1 MSWECRHVD
10 RACITTTRWK
20 PAEIRPLRGVRRPSN
35 GCGRGTMRN
44 SHSGIAREE
53 PPPITNLTLAHDFD
67 TCGSVVGAPVSFHSQ
82 IGCKMRTS
90 AMLYALWPGTRPAE
104 RLRLRGYS

>member
-20 PAEIRPLRGVRRPSN
+20 PAEIRPPRGVRRPST

-67 TCGSVVGAPVSFHSQ
+67 TCGSVVGAPVSFSLSDRLQNAH
-82 IGCKMRTS
+82 ICDVVCVVAR
-90 AMLYALWPGTRPAE
+90 YA
-104 RLRLRGYS
+104 